1 MARNM
6 SYKAIEKEVL
16 HNSNKD
22 CFATYGFGEPVH
34 IHDNT
39 TEHQGMRATLCQ
51 CAYIK
56 PPTACLSLQEFQP
69 TQKTPPQ
76 SSPCLL
82 QGPRVREEEKC
93 QTVCVGTLKAL
104 AHHLI
109 LRSTY
114 QNGRF
119 ISAASLGIRLRPS
132 R

>member
-82 QGPRVREEEKC
+82 QGPRVREEEIVPCWNFESSCPPSHFKVNLSEWAVYLC
-93 QTVCVGTLKAL
+93 SIPG
-104 AHHLI
+104 H
-109 LRSTY
+109 SP
-114 QNGRF
+114 
-119 ISAASLGIRLRPS
+119 SAF
-132 R
+132 